1 MNQSKRVG
9 RTDDENDP
17 HRRDNFTKMKL
28 VLPVG
33 KQKAWE
39 LIATPKGI
47 ASWHPLRCEGR
58 VAIGEILEYFWREGI
73 SESFEVKYLGAKHS
87 AIQLRWRD
95 GAILR
100 FYLHGA
106 LTTLTLQV
114 EYPATSQGARNQS
127 AELPYWAFYLANLKS
142 IALGGHDLRNDLP
155 GRTWAKG
162 FID

>member
-47 ASWHPLRCEGR
+47 ASWHPPLRGKGGDRRNLGILLARRHLRKLRSQILGGKAFCDSTALEGR
-58 VAIGEILEYFWREGI
+58 SDTPLLSARSIDDPYPSGRVPSNLSGSKESKCRASLLGVLSCKPEIN
-73 SESFEVKYLGAKHS
+73 
-87 AIQLRWRD
+87 
-95 GAILR
+95 R
-100 FYLHGA
+100 F
-106 LTTLTLQV
+106 
-114 EYPATSQGARNQS
+114 
-127 AELPYWAFYLANLKS
+127 
-142 IALGGHDLRNDLP
+142 
-155 GRTWAKG
+155 GRS
-162 FID
+162 